1 MSLRQAPRFQA
12 WFSHL
17 EGREVMVMSRHDWEQ
32 ANQLPEGEMGQID
45 LSSTPIAN
53 VARDS
58 RIEAA
63 VVVRTSPT
71 EVVVEV
77 YRYDPVDIPLPINL
91 DRYRVWERL
100 PPHRNLAAMSTRRPL
115 KTTPTCEVSWTI
127 TCSPSRTLY
136 GTATTWPIF
145 RNTSKH
151 WRVAAMR
158 PHNFAVEQTAGSPSL
173 AGGCSP
179 RRRR

>member
-77 YRYDPVDIPLPINL
+77 YRYDPVEADLPRAIHH
-91 DRYRVWERL
+91 
-100 PPHRNLAAMSTRRPL
+100 PHSAARDFFEQFVVTEWAGRA
-115 KTTPTCEVSWTI
+115 
-127 TCSPSRTLY
+127 
-136 GTATTWPIF
+136 GIF
-145 RNTSKH
+145 R
-151 WRVAAMR
+151 
-158 PHNFAVEQTAGSPSL
+158 
-173 AGGCSP
+173 GGV
-179 RRRR
+179 RQG

>member
-32 ANQLPEGEMGQID
+32 ANQLREGEMGQID
-45 LSSTPIAN
+45 LSTTPIAN

-63 VVVRTSPT
+63 VVVRKSPVD
-71 EVVVEV
+71 VVVEV
-77 YRYDPVDIPLPINL
+77 YRYDPVDMPLPINL

-100 PPHRNLAAMSTRRPL
+100 PPHRNFAAMVNAASTEDNANMRGFLDDHVFFTKDVVRDGHHLADLPEHVKALARR
-115 KTTPTCEVSWTI
+115 
-127 TCSPSRTLY
+127 
-136 GTATTWPIF
+136 GD
-145 RNTSKH
+145 
-151 WRVAAMR
+151 AA
-158 PHNFAVEQTAGSPSL
+158 S
-173 AGGCSP
+173 
-179 RRRR
+179 

>member
-1 MSLRQAPRFQA
+1 MSLSQAPRFQA

-17 EGREVMVMSRHDWEQ
+17 EGREVMVMPRHDWEQ
-32 ANQLPEGEMGQID
+32 AKQLREGEMAPIN
-45 LSSTPIAN
+45 LSTTPIAS

-63 VVVRTSPT
+63 VVARKSPA

-100 PPHRNLAAMSTRRPL
+100 PPHRDFAAMVNGAST
-115 KTTPTCEVSWTI
+115 ED
-127 TCSPSRTLY
+127 
-136 GTATTWPIF
+136 
-145 RNTSKH
+145 
-151 WRVAAMR
+151 
-158 PHNFAVEQTAGSPSL
+158 
-173 AGGCSP
+173 
-179 RRRR
+179 